1 MSLEE
6 EHPQQSREREEIVR
20 CRGKAE
26 SSLSGASPD
35 RIPAV
40 IVLLMIKV
48 DEMAGGEMMLFLLFF
63 CPRVETTFA
72 LCCLDGVAANHTVG
86 R

>member
-6 EHPQQSREREEIVR
+6 EHPQQSREQEEIVR

-26 SSLSGASPD
+26 SSSPGASPNW
-35 RIPAV
+35 IPAV
-40 IVLLMIKV
+40 IVPLMIKV

-72 LCCLDGVAANHTVG
+72 LCCLNGDLANHMAG

>member
-1 MSLEE
+1 MSLE
-6 EHPQQSREREEIVR
+6 EHPQQNRVGEEIVR
-20 CRGKAE
+20 CRGKIE
-26 SSLSGASPD
+26 SSSSGASPD

-40 IVLLMIKV
+40 IGSLMIKV

-72 LCCLDGVAANHTVG
+72 LCCLDGVAANHIVD